1 MRIAILGPGGVGG
14 LVAGALANAGTR
26 VVVVAS
32 EETARR
38 IASEGIAVRSVR
50 LGDFHASPDALARLS
65 EPVDA
70 LIVATKAT
78 GLEGALRRIGVEPP
92 LVLPLLNGLEHL
104 QLLRTRFEPDS
115 VLAGVIRVESDRPEP
130 GVIVQTSPFLRI
142 DLAARPPVRAA
153 AERLAATLEA
163 AGVPTLVR
171 DSEPEVMWSKLV
183 RLNALACATS
193 AYDMPLGAILSTPE
207 LRAELVSAIEET
219 AAVAVAEGAAI
230 DPSDPLGELT
240 AAHPSL
246 RSSMQRDIAAGR
258 APELDAIPGAVLRA
272 GARNGLDC
280 PTVERLVAAVATRAG
295 LPMPRLVA

>member
-1 MRIAILGPGGVGG
+1 
-14 LVAGALANAGTR
+14 
-26 VVVVAS
+26 
-32 EETARR
+32 
-38 IASEGIAVRSVR
+38 
-50 LGDFHASPDALARLS
+50 GDFHASPDALARLS

-280 PTVERLVAAVATRAG
+280 PTVERLVAAIATRAR
-295 LPMPRLVA
+295 LPMPRVVA